1 MLAYNGAFVFSDEK
15 GDMQGKQGFYAFD
28 TRVLR
33 DVRLRFDSKSVMV
46 VRKAFNES
54 ITHYIGRVVLTRER
68 VLRESYL
75 EKLIFRNTREEKQ
88 RVSFS
93 YSFDVPMEDIFE
105 VRGFKEGLKR
115 EVSILRRDGSIHYVY
130 RDIGGMIRGLE
141 VRSNMDF
148 KNGRFETFFEIPP
161 LGERVFWVE
170 FRPYINGKL
179 PIKFIPAGKPL
190 KNPAFFSKGWLNR
203 IFERA
208 VEDLNALTAFTEFG
222 PVPLAG
228 LPEFAAIFGRDSI
241 ITSYFLL
248 PYFPEY
254 AEGVLGVLAKLQ
266 GKKSESRSGEER
278 GKIPHEFRFGE
289 LSQSGRAPFAPY
301 YGTVD
306 ATPLYIIL
314 AAEYLRW
321 TGNSELIENL
331 RKNLNLTVEW
341 ILRKLEEGGG
351 YIRYSPGE
359 LGNQGWKDSRGAIP
373 MKDGTPTKPPVALV
387 EVQGYAYR
395 ALMEAR
401 EITDHSK
408 RELKREAKALKKR
421 FNEDFWLD
429 GYYALALDGEN
440 RPSEVVAS
448 NMGHLLITGIAEHER
463 EIANRLFEED
473 MFSGLGIRTLSSEE
487 KTYNPFSYHNGS
499 VWPHDNAIM
508 AMGLAEI
515 GEREKAFRLA
525 MAILRAV
532 RNLNYTLPE
541 LFSGLERPTPTPRF
555 NSPQAWSAA
564 SAFAFLTVLLGLEAE
579 DELHIKP
586 YLREF
591 EVSAE
596 VAFKGKRYRIRG
608 LKDGYEIHLE

>member
-1 MLAYNGAFVFSDEK
+1 MFSDEK
-15 GDMQGKQGFYAFD
+15 GDMKGKHGFYAFD
-28 TRVLR
+28 TRVLK
-33 DVRLRFDSKSVMV
+33 DVRLNFESGSLIHIRKS
-46 VRKAFNES
+46 FNES
-54 ITHYIGRVVLTRER
+54 ITHYMGNVILTRER
-68 VLRESYL
+68 TLREAYV
-75 EKLIFRNTREEKQ
+75 ERLIFRNATDKRQ

-93 YSFDVPMEDIFE
+93 YSFRVPMEDIFE
-105 VRGFKEGLKR
+105 VRGFKEGFER
-115 EVSILRRDGSIHYVY
+115 EISISEGEKGTVY
-130 RDIGGMIRGLE
+130 TYRGIEGIVRGLE
-141 VRSNMDF
+141 VISNMDF
-148 KNGRFETFFEIPP
+148 ENGRFEAVFELGPLEERTFY
-161 LGERVFWVE
+161 VE
-170 FRPYINGKL
+170 FRPYIEGSL
-179 PIKFIPAGKPL
+179 PLRFVPDVKPL
-190 KNPAFFSKGWLNR
+190 RNPAFSSMGWLNR

-228 LPEFAAIFGRDSI
+228 LPEFAAVFGRDSI

-254 AEGVLGVLAKLQ
+254 SRAVLKVLAKFQ
-266 GKKSESRSGEER
+266 GKKEEKRSGEER
-278 GKIPHEFRFGE
+278 GKIFHELRLGE

-321 TGNSELIENL
+321 TGDSGLVEEIKE
-331 RKNLNLTVEW
+331 NLNLAVEW
-341 ILRKLEEGGG
+341 ILRKLEEGDG

-373 MKDGTPTKPPVALV
+373 ARDGSPVKPPVALV

-395 ALMEAR
+395 ALMEAG
-401 EITDHSK
+401 ELTDCCR
-408 RELKREAKALKKR
+408 RELKQEAKTLKKR

-448 NMGHLLITGIAEHER
+448 NMGHLLLTGIAEHER
-463 EIANRLFEED
+463 EIAARLFEED

-499 VWPHDNAIM
+499 VWPHDNAMI
-508 AMGLAEI
+508 ALGLIRI
-515 GEREKAFRLA
+515 GEREKAFRTA
-525 MAILRAV
+525 MAVLNAA
-532 RNLNYTLPE
+532 RNLDFTLPE
-541 LFSGLERPTPTPRF
+541 LFSGLEKPVPALRF

-564 SAFAFLTVLLGLEAE
+564 SAFAFMTVLLGLRAE
-579 DELHIKP
+579 KSLYISPYIPEQEL
-586 YLREF
+586 
-591 EVSAE
+591 EVHVE
-596 VAFKGKRYRIRG
+596 IAFRGKRYRARG
-608 LKDGYEIHLE
+608 FREGYEVQLITPE

>member
-15 GDMQGKQGFYAFD
+15 GDMRGKQGFYAFD
-28 TRVLR
+28 TRMVSDIKL
-33 DVRLRFDSKSVMV
+33 DFNSGSIIHVRET
-46 VRKAFNES
+46 FNES
-54 ITHYIGRVVLTRER
+54 ITHYIGSVVLTRER
-68 VLRESYL
+68 VLRESYT
-75 EKLIFRNTREEKQ
+75 EKLTFMNATGKKQ

-93 YSFDVPMEDIFE
+93 YSFNVPMEDVFE

-115 EVSILRRDGSIHYVY
+115 EVSTLRKDGNIHYIY
-130 RDIGGMIRGLE
+130 RGIDGIVRGLE

-148 KNGRFETFFEIPP
+148 KNGRFETSFELPP
-161 LGERVFWVE
+161 LGERTFRVE
-170 FRPYINGKL
+170 FRPYIEGKL
-179 PIKFIPAGKPL
+179 PVHFIPEVKPL
-190 KNPAFFSKGWLNR
+190 KNPVFFSRGWLNR

-241 ITSYFLL
+241 ITAYFLL

-254 AEGVLGVLAKLQ
+254 ARAVLRVLARFQ
-266 GKKSESRSGEER
+266 GRKEERRSGEER
-278 GKIPHEFRFGE
+278 GKILHELRLGE

-314 AAEYLRW
+314 ADEYLRW
-321 TGNSELIENL
+321 TGDLELIENL
-331 RKNLNLTVEW
+331 RENLNLAVEW
-341 ILRKLEEGGG
+341 ILGKLDEGEG

-373 MKDGTPTKPPVALV
+373 MKDGTPVRPPVALV

-395 ALMEAR
+395 ALMEAG
-401 EITDHSK
+401 EITDHS
-408 RELKREAKALKKR
+408 RGELKREAKALKKR

-463 EIANRLFEED
+463 EIAERLFEAD

-499 VWPHDNAIM
+499 VWPHDNAII
-508 AMGLAEI
+508 ALGLAGI

-525 MAILRAV
+525 MAVLRAA
-532 RNLNYTLPE
+532 RGLGYTLPE
-541 LFSGLERPTPTPRF
+541 LFSGLERPVPTPRF
-555 NSPQAWSAA
+555 NSPQAWGAA
-564 SAFAFLTVLLGLEAE
+564 SAFAFLTALLGLKAGER
-579 DELHIKP
+579 LYVRP
-586 YLREF
+586 SPGEF

-596 VAFKGKRYRIRG
+596 LTSFPWRV
-608 LKDGYEIHLE
+608 LTS